1 MYKSIFLRLLTA
13 LVGIPFVVGML
24 YLGSWPFVL
33 FVLALALLCQHEV
46 YRLLEE
52 GGLHPHRIPGLLI
65 GALLVLQAAW
75 RPGLYV
81 AAAVVVGV
89 VACFPFYSG
98 LSGREGAQT
107 RVSACACGVA
117 EEDMGRCYRRRVRG
131 ACGSGLVSGIRV

>member
-1 MYKSIFLRLLTA
+1 MYKSIFLRFLTA

-81 AAAVVVGV
+81 AAAVVVVV

-98 LSGREGAQT
+98 LSGREGAQM
-107 RVSACACGVA
+107 RVVGPGASGPTHR
-117 EEDMGRCYRRRVRG
+117 GRAASGPRCWALCIRVR
-131 ACGSGLVSGIRV
+131 CGPF